1 MEHDPTD
8 LGSSEEAHVADPP
21 RYPNSREEAGMPRW
35 VKVLGI
41 IVAVVVLLVVAMM
54 FIGGGGHTPRRH
66 GGAGGDAPPSTVA
79 QDAPL
84 GVTGGAGHGGPPEGG
99 HG

>member
-1 MEHDPTD
+1 MTGP
-8 LGSSEEAHVADPP
+8 S
-21 RYPNSREEAGMPRW
+21 RYPESREHAGMPRW

-41 IVAVVVLLVVAMM
+41 VVAVVVLLVVAMM

-66 GGAGGDAPPSTVA
+66 GGAGGDAPPSTVT
-79 QDAPL
+79 QDVLL
-84 GVTGGAGHGGPPEGG
+84 GVTGDAGHTRPPEGG